1 MNIQKDLL
9 RLTLVISIM
18 AAVLTLLS
26 NEIFLPRN
34 SVKVEITEMW
44 RNKSFQEKLKGVDDL
59 LENNREFHNLSKIE
73 QLNIKRRIKESVP
86 SVEEELKSE
95 REKNLSSVTYVFCAG
110 WRELTLLGF
119 GGFAFVWL
127 IYLFVRWIII
137 GFIVSGFKGKPLKGG

>member
-1 MNIQKDLL
+1 M
-9 RLTLVISIM
+9 
-18 AAVLTLLS
+18 
-26 NEIFLPRN
+26 
-34 SVKVEITEMW
+34 
-44 RNKSFQEKLKGVDDL
+44 
-59 LENNREFHNLSKIE
+59 
-73 QLNIKRRIKESVP
+73 
-86 SVEEELKSE
+86 EEELKSE

>member
-1 MNIQKDLL
+1 
-9 RLTLVISIM
+9 M

-95 REKNLSSVTYVFCAG
+95 RGKNLSSVTYVFCAG
-110 WRELTLLGF
+110 WRELL
-119 GGFAFVWL
+119 
-127 IYLFVRWIII
+127 R
-137 GFIVSGFKGKPLKGG
+137 SP

>member
-73 QLNIKRRIKESVP
+73 QLNI
-86 SVEEELKSE
+86 
-95 REKNLSSVTYVFCAG
+95 
-110 WRELTLLGF
+110 
-119 GGFAFVWL
+119 
-127 IYLFVRWIII
+127 
-137 GFIVSGFKGKPLKGG
+137 